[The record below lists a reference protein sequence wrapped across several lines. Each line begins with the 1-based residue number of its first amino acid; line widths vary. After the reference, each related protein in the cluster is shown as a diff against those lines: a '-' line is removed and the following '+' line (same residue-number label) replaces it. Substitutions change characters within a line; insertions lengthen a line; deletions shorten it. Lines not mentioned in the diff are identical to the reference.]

1 MNIGQAAEAS
11 GLPAKTIRYYEEIGL
26 VSSDRRGNNY
36 RDYSETALHNLRF
49 LARARA
55 LGFSIEECRRLLSLY
70 ADKSRASADVRRL
83 ASAHIGE
90 IDAKIAELKAMRH
103 ALSRLVE
110 ACHGDRRPDCPILED
125 LAGSAASRGSAST
138 RSAEFSTHAKVRP

>member
-36 RDYSETALHNLRF
+36 RDYSDTALHNLRF

-55 LGFSIEECRRLLSLY
+55 LGFSIEECRQLLSLY

-83 ASAHIGE
+83 ASTHIGE
-90 IDAKIAELKAMRH
+90 IDARIAELKAMRH
-103 ALSRLVE
+103 TLSRLVE

-125 LAGSAASRGSAST
+125 LAGP
-138 RSAEFSTHAKVRP
+138 RSDDR